1 MTMKARLLTIAV
13 LLFAAG
19 TTIASVNTSSDYR
32 IKPIPQPENKFEEVV
47 EIFLLAVDRG
57 ELVVFDNPIRR
68 HMLDPVQVKYVY
80 TFNDDDPTISVY
92 SLLKQPL
99 KIPGVDD
106 CTAGGVEVILDIDGS
121 IIDSSIHIP
130 SN

>member
-1 MTMKARLLTIAV
+1 MKSRLLSIAV

-19 TTIASVNTSSDYR
+19 MTFASVKSSSDFV
-32 IKPIPQPENKFEEVV
+32 IKPVPQPENKFDEVV
-47 EIFLLAVDRG
+47 EIFLVAVDRG
-57 ELVVFDNPIRR
+57 ELIVFDNIISRNI
-68 HMLDPVQVKYVY
+68 LDPVQVKYIY
-80 TFNDDDPTISVY
+80 SFNDDEPSISIY

-99 KIPGVDD
+99 NIPGVDD
-106 CTAGGVEVILDIDGS
+106 CTAGAIEVLLDIDGT